1 MRKCGDSPTR
11 GQSPHFMN
19 LEPVIGLEIHVQLKT
34 ASKMFCRCSNRG
46 EYESPNVTVCPVCL
60 GHPGTLP
67 VVNAQAVEFGVLV
80 GLALGCTVTEK
91 SKFDRKNYFYP
102 DLPKGYQISQYDLP
116 IVSKGMLRV
125 SVPVS
130 DGQRRDIEVRIHRAH
145 LEEDAAKLV
154 HAEDGS
160 SSYVDFNRGGTPLIE
175 IVTEP
180 DMRSPAEAKAFLQ
193 ELRLMM
199 RYLGVSDADMEKGH
213 LRCDANISLREVP
226 EHDRVDDWKSQ
237 LNPKTEVKNI
247 NSFRAV
253 ERALD
258 FEIKRQTKLWLDGK
272 PVMKQ
277 STRGWDDVR
286 GITVEQR
293 TKEDASDYRYFPEPD
308 IPPLM
313 LRDLAETLRGRIPE
327 LPEARRR
334 RFSEEYGFTE
344 ADSRTF
350 CDDKELADYAEHV
363 MSELQEWVSSKTLDD
378 GSGEHWEKC
387 REQFSKLVSGWL
399 LTKLGGVMSERKIH
413 HLKDL
418 RITPENFAELLTMIH
433 RQEVTGMNALVLLGE
448 MATTGGDPS
457 VIMQEMNLGQMDDT
471 AELEMVAKNVIAAN
485 PKVVED
491 WKSGKTNA
499 VQFLVGQMMKAT
511 RGKAPPELART
522 LIEEEL
528 KS

>member
-1 MRKCGDSPTR
+1 
-11 GQSPHFMN
+11 MN

-46 EYESPNVTVCPVCL
+46 EYESPNVTVCPICL

-80 GLALGCTVTEK
+80 GLALNCAVTEK

-116 IVSKGMLRV
+116 IVSKGRMRV
-125 SVPVS
+125 SVPMP
-130 DGQRRDIEVRIHRAH
+130 GGTRREIEVRIHRAH

-193 ELRLMM
+193 ELRLTM

-213 LRCDANISLREVP
+213 LRCDANISLREAP
-226 EHDRVDDWKSQ
+226 ENDLVDDWKKQ

-247 NSFRAV
+247 NSFRSV
-253 ERALD
+253 ERALEY
-258 FEIKRQTKLWLDGK
+258 EIKRQTKLWIDGK
-272 PVMKQ
+272 PVTKQ

-286 GITVEQR
+286 GLTVEQR

-313 LRDLAETLRGRIPE
+313 LRDLAETLRGRVPE
-327 LPEARRR
+327 LPDARRR
-334 RFSEEYGFTE
+334 RFVSEYGFTE
-344 ADSRTF
+344 PDARTF
-350 CDDKELADYAEHV
+350 CDDKDLADYAEEV
-363 MSELQEWVSSKTLDD
+363 ISELREWVASTKAGGEAGVDWDSS
-378 GSGEHWEKC
+378 
-387 REQFSKLVSGWL
+387 REQFSKLVSGWV
-399 LTKLGGVMSERKIH
+399 LTKLGGVMTEKKIH

-418 RITPENFAELLTMIH
+418 GITAEDFGKLIAMLY
-433 RQEVTGMNALVLLGE
+433 RQEVTGTNALTILGE
-448 MATTGGDPS
+448 MATTHADPFT
-457 VIMQEMNLGQMDDT
+457 IMQEMNLGQIDD
-471 AELEMVAKNVIAAN
+471 ADELVIVAKNIIAAN
-485 PKVVED
+485 PKALED
-491 WKSGKTNA
+491 WKAGKTNA
-499 VQFLVGQMMKAT
+499 MQFLVGQMMKAT
-511 RGKAPPELART
+511 RGKAPPEMART
-522 LIEEEL
+522 LIEDEL
-528 KS
+528 KQS

>member
-1 MRKCGDSPTR
+1 
-11 GQSPHFMN
+11 MN
-19 LEPVIGLEIHVQLKT
+19 LESVIGLEIHVQLKT

-46 EYESPNVTVCPVCL
+46 EYESPNVTICPVCL

-67 VVNAQAVEFGVLV
+67 VVNKQAVEFGVLV

-116 IVSKGMLRV
+116 IVSKGTLRV
-125 SVPVS
+125 SVPTT
-130 DGQRRDIEVRIHRAH
+130 DGKRRDIDVRIHRAH

-154 HAEDGS
+154 HAEDGT

-180 DMRSPAEAKAFLQ
+180 DMRSPDEAKAFLQ

-199 RYLGVSDADMEKGH
+199 RYLGVSDAEMEKGH
-213 LRCDANISLREVP
+213 LRCDANISLRERP
-226 EHDRVDDWKSQ
+226 AQTLVDDWKMQ

-253 ERALD
+253 ERALEY
-258 FEIKRQTKLWLDGK
+258 EIKRQTKLWIDGK
-272 PVMKQ
+272 PVVKQ

-313 LRDLAETLRGRIPE
+313 LQELAESLRGRVPE

-334 RFSEEYGFTE
+334 RFVEEYGFSE
-344 ADSRTF
+344 MDSRTF
-350 CDDKELADYAEHV
+350 CDDKELADYAEQV
-363 MSELQEWVSSKTLDD
+363 ISELREWVASTTTDD
-378 GSGEHWEKC
+378 EAHEHWKKC
-387 REQFSKLVSGWL
+387 REQFAKLTSGWI
-399 LTKLGGVMSERKIH
+399 LTKLGGVMTERKIH

-418 RITPENFAELLTMIH
+418 NVTAENFAELLTLIH
-433 RQEVTGMNALVLLGE
+433 KQEVTGTNALVLLGE
-448 MATTGGDPS
+448 MAATSRDPS
-457 VIMQEMNLGQMDDT
+457 ALMQEMNLGQMNDA
-471 AELEMVAKNVIAAN
+471 AELEMVAKNVIAGN

-499 VQFLVGQMMKAT
+499 LQFLVGQMMKMT
-511 RGKAPPELART
+511 RGKAPPDVARK

-528 KS
+528 KN